1 MRDTSDRAAA
11 SDAAQPGNDQPDEA
25 GPAGTAARPAG
36 DEPAAARSGE
46 DQEAEL
52 ERLRAE
58 NAKLRQQAGAGR
70 RRHFSWRTPVSLVLI
85 VLGCILAPVAVVG
98 VWAGNEVSDT
108 GRYVATVEPLIHDP
122 AIQDYLADQITTQ
135 ITSHL
140 NITGTINQASA
151 QLNSK
156 GLPKISSLLKT
167 FGPQIASSV
176 TGFIHSSVH
185 SVIASKAAATI
196 WVQVNTV
203 AHQALVK
210 VLSGQGNGAISTKNG
225 QIVLNLGP
233 FIAVVKQDLLQHG
246 FSLASNIPPV
256 SPTIALFQ
264 AKDLGKAQ
272 SLYRLVTTL
281 KIVLP
286 IVALLLLAAGVW
298 AARGRRRALVRA
310 ALGVAA
316 SMLILG
322 IGLQIARGIYLS
334 SVPSSTLPSD
344 AAAAGWDALVHFLKD
359 GLRVVLAVGLIIAI
373 AAYFT
378 GPSRTAVQ
386 TRSALTSGIDW
397 VRNLGERRG
406 LSPGPAAHWTYLH
419 RTALR
424 IGAVALAALIF
435 VFLAE
440 PTVLA
445 VIVIVVVLLIVLG
458 LIQLIGVRPP
468 VQEPPAGQAA
478 S

>member
-11 SDAAQPGNDQPDEA
+11 SDAAQPGKDQPDEA
-25 GPAGTAARPAG
+25 EPAGTAARP
-36 DEPAAARSGE
+36 GE

-52 ERLRAE
+52 ERLRTE
-58 NAKLRQQAGAGR
+58 NAKLREQAGAGR
-70 RRHFSWRTPVSLVLI
+70 RRHVSWRAPVSTVLV

-122 AIQDYLADQITTQ
+122 AIQNYLADQITIQ
-135 ITSHL
+135 ITSRL
-140 NITGTINQASA
+140 DITGTIDQASA

-156 GLPKISSLLKT
+156 GLPRISSLLTT
-167 FGPQIASSV
+167 FGPQIASAV
-176 TGFIHSSVH
+176 TGFIHSAVH
-185 SVIASKAAATI
+185 SVIASKAAAAI
-196 WVQVNTV
+196 WVQANTV
-203 AHQALVK
+203 AHQAVVK

-264 AKDLGKAQ
+264 AKDLGTAQ

-286 IVALLLLAAGVW
+286 ILALLLIAAGVW
-298 AARGRRRALVRA
+298 AARGRRRTLVRA

-334 SVPSSTLPSD
+334 SVPGSTLPGD
-344 AAAAGWDALVHFLKD
+344 AAAAAFDALVHFLKD

-378 GPSRTAVQ
+378 GPSHTAVQ
-386 TRSALTSGIDW
+386 TRSALTSGTDW
-397 VRNLGERRG
+397 VRNVGERRG
-406 LSPGPAAHWTYLH
+406 LSPGPAAHWTYQH

-435 VFLAE
+435 VFLSE

-445 VIVIVVVLLIVLG
+445 VILIVVVLLIVLG
-458 LIQLIGVRPP
+458 LIQLIGGRPP
-468 VQEPPAGQAA
+468 APEPTAGHAA